1 MSATDAKFP
10 DIGRIYARIS
20 EVYNKL
26 VYWHLSIKAQE
37 YTFF

>member
-1 MSATDAKFP
+1 MSAFSAKIP

-20 EVYNKL
+20 EVYNTL
-26 VYWHLSIKAQE
+26 IYWRLPTKAQE